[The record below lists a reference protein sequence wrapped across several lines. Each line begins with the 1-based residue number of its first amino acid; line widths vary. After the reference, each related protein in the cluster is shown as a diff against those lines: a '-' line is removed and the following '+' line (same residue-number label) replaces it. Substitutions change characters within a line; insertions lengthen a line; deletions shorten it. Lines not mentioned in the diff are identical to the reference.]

1 MKDSSQVNNPDALT
15 VLPLGDLGKVLV
27 QHANK
32 YPNLEVHWDHT
43 VDDLEQDDKG
53 VIVRGKKSDG
63 TSFQYIGDY
72 CCGTDGGNS
81 TIRKLLFGNRFDGK
95 TWDTQIIA
103 TNVYYPMETMGLNE
117 TNFIM
122 HPEHYFMGAKI
133 TRDGLWRVSY
143 GEPADMPFEE
153 VLKRQPW
160 KYETML
166 PGKPKPGDYRITNI
180 NPYRIHQRCA
190 EKFRVGRV
198 CLAADAAHLCNP
210 FGGLGLTGGI
220 VDVGGLS
227 QCLIGIAEGKTTDA
241 ILDKYDEE
249 RRRIWHEIIN
259 PVSSGNFVRV
269 SSDPD
274 VIAETDE
281 IIQMSRKAWHDD
293 EVLKQQHAFAYGI
306 CHDFSQYFDKVERAK
321 ADQTR
326 KGQISVNHVEFVAGE
341 G

>member
-1 MKDSSQVNNPDALT
+1 
-15 VLPLGDLGKVLV
+15 
-27 QHANK
+27 
-32 YPNLEVHWDHT
+32 
-43 VDDLEQDDKG
+43 
-53 VIVRGKKSDG
+53 
-63 TSFQYIGDY
+63 
-72 CCGTDGGNS
+72 
-81 TIRKLLFGNRFDGK
+81 
-95 TWDTQIIA
+95 
-103 TNVYYPMETMGLNE
+103 
-117 TNFIM
+117 
-122 HPEHYFMGAKI
+122 MGAKI

-166 PGKPKPGDYRITNI
+166 PGKPQPGDYRLVNI

-227 QCLIGIAEGKTTDA
+227 QCLIGIAESKATDD
-241 ILDKYDEE
+241 ILDKYDEV

-274 VIAETDE
+274 VIADTDE
-281 IIQMSRKAWHDD
+281 VIQMSLKAWHDD
-293 EVLKQQHAFAYGI
+293 EVLKAQHAFAYGI
-306 CHDFSQYFDKVERAK
+306 CHDFSQYFNSESEKEANLPS
-321 ADQTR
+321 
-326 KGQISVNHVEFVAGE
+326 KGQMKATYTEMVAGE

>member
-1 MKDSSQVNNPDALT
+1 
-15 VLPLGDLGKVLV
+15 
-27 QHANK
+27 
-32 YPNLEVHWDHT
+32 
-43 VDDLEQDDKG
+43 
-53 VIVRGKKSDG
+53 
-63 TSFQYIGDY
+63 
-72 CCGTDGGNS
+72 
-81 TIRKLLFGNRFDGK
+81 
-95 TWDTQIIA
+95 
-103 TNVYYPMETMGLNE
+103 METMGLSE

-143 GEPADMPFEE
+143 GEPADMPFDE

-166 PGKPKPGDYRITNI
+166 PGKPKPDQYRITNI

-198 CLAADAAHLCNP
+198 VLAADAAHLCNP

-220 VDVGGLS
+220 MDVGGLS
-227 QCLIGIAEGKTTDA
+227 ECLIGMAQGNTSDA
-241 ILDKYDEE
+241 ILDKYDEV

-274 VIAETDE
+274 IVGETDE
-281 IIQMSRKAWHDD
+281 LLLMSRQAWHDD
-293 EVLKQQHAFAYGI
+293 EVLKQQHAFAYSL
-306 CHDFSQYFDKVERAK
+306 CHNFAQYFDQGRQDITELKE
-321 ADQTR
+321 
-326 KGQISVNHVEFVAGE
+326 KGDVVTSNHVEMVAGE
-341 G
+341 A

>member
-1 MKDSSQVNNPDALT
+1 
-15 VLPLGDLGKVLV
+15 
-27 QHANK
+27 
-32 YPNLEVHWDHT
+32 
-43 VDDLEQDDKG
+43 
-53 VIVRGKKSDG
+53 
-63 TSFQYIGDY
+63 
-72 CCGTDGGNS
+72 
-81 TIRKLLFGNRFDGK
+81 
-95 TWDTQIIA
+95 
-103 TNVYYPMETMGLNE
+103 
-117 TNFIM
+117 
-122 HPEHYFMGAKI
+122 MGAKI
-133 TRDGLWRVSY
+133 TQDGLWRVSY

-166 PGKPKPGDYRITNI
+166 PGKPKPSDYHLSNI

-227 QCLIGIAEGKTTDA
+227 QCLIGISQGKATDK
-241 ILDKYDEE
+241 ILDKYDEV
-249 RRRIWHEIIN
+249 RRGVWHNIIN

-274 VIAETDE
+274 VIADTDE
-281 IIQMSRKAWHDD
+281 LIQMSLKAWDDD
-293 EVLKQQHAFAYGI
+293 EVLKAQHAFAYGI
-306 CHDFSQYFDKVERAK
+306 CHDFSQYFDDRDSKEPKESEEPTEGHPAVTQA
-321 ADQTR
+321 AM
-326 KGQISVNHVEFVAGE
+326 VAGD

>member
-1 MKDSSQVNNPDALT
+1 
-15 VLPLGDLGKVLV
+15 
-27 QHANK
+27 
-32 YPNLEVHWDHT
+32 
-43 VDDLEQDDKG
+43 
-53 VIVRGKKSDG
+53 
-63 TSFQYIGDY
+63 
-72 CCGTDGGNS
+72 
-81 TIRKLLFGNRFDGK
+81 
-95 TWDTQIIA
+95 
-103 TNVYYPMETMGLNE
+103 
-117 TNFIM
+117 
-122 HPEHYFMGAKI
+122 MGAKI

-166 PGKPKPGDYRITNI
+166 PGKPKLGDYRMTNI

-227 QCLIGIAEGKTTDA
+227 QCLIGISEGKATDD
-241 ILDKYDEE
+241 ILDKYDEV
-249 RRRIWHEIIN
+249 RRKIWHEIIN

-274 VIAETDE
+274 VVADTDE
-281 IIQMSRKAWHDD
+281 VIQMSLKAWHDD
-293 EVLKQQHAFAYGI
+293 EVLKAQHAFAYGI
-306 CHDFSQYFDKVERAK
+306 CHDFSQYFNDLSRNMDDGPDKS
-321 ADQTR
+321 
-326 KGQISVNHVEFVAGE
+326 QISANHVVAVAGE